1 VVRSN
6 PISHLNWTYVLVGI
20 ADGSLL
26 TFIPLLLF
34 ERGLTAAQIG
44 VVLAAAAGVSLVAGL
59 VWGYLVDRGLRAER
73 MLVIGSACAVIVA
86 LMLALTGGGVALAL
100 VVVALYVARS
110 PLMLLD
116 PIALRRL
123 RTARRTDYA
132 RIRLRMSAGWAGS
145 VVLSGGAFQALSL
158 RLLPFVYAPLAAIV
172 GLWVWRFIKPVE
184 VTPVAGDAIAHPAPM
199 NARLPLAM
207 VSFLLS
213 LFLLG
218 AALSATQNFL
228 TVQID
233 ILGGGAFLIG
243 AASAF
248 QALTEIPTMGYT
260 HVLSRFASQKVLFAI
275 GCAIYVVIFI
285 AWAFTTNA
293 LVAALLKLVVGVA
306 FALTYVAAVVIT
318 EELSPPHLRATSQA
332 LMKSVTFGLAPIF
345 GALAG
350 GFLYSAAGPRAMFLT
365 STALMLVAGVVV
377 LIAVPT
383 RRNAAAALPSAPAP
397 ALQPAAAAVDEA

>member
-1 VVRSN
+1 MVRSN

>member
-1 VVRSN
+1 MAMTV
-6 PISHLNWTYVLVGI
+6 
-20 ADGSLL
+20 
-26 TFIPLLLF
+26 
-34 ERGLTAAQIG
+34 
-44 VVLAAAAGVSLVAGL
+44 
-59 VWGYLVDRGLRAER
+59 
-73 MLVIGSACAVIVA
+73 
-86 LMLALTGGGVALAL
+86 MLALTGGGVGLAL

-145 VVLSGGAFQALSL
+145 VVMSGGAFQALSL

-184 VTPVAGDAIAHPAPM
+184 PTPVAGDAIANATPM

>member
-1 VVRSN
+1 MVRSN

-73 MLVIGSACAVIVA
+73 MLVIASACAVTVA
-86 LMLALTGGGVALAL
+86 LMLALTGGGVGLAL

-199 NARLPLAM
+199 SARLPLAM

-345 GALAG
+345 GAFAG

-383 RRNAAAALPSAPAP
+383 RNAAAALPSAPAP

>member
-73 MLVIGSACAVIVA
+73 MLVFGSACAVIVA

-318 EELSPPHLRATSQA
+318 EELSPPHMRATSQA

>member
-73 MLVIGSACAVIVA
+73 MLVIASACAVTVA
-86 LMLALTGGGVALAL
+86 LMLALTGGGVGLAL

-383 RRNAAAALPSAPAP
+383 RNAAAALPSAPAP

>member
-1 VVRSN
+1 MVRSN

-26 TFIPLLLF
+26 TLIPLLLF

-59 VWGYLVDRGLRAER
+59 VWGYLVDRGLRAEG
-73 MLVIGSACAVIVA
+73 MLVIASACAVIVA

>member
-1 VVRSN
+1 
-6 PISHLNWTYVLVGI
+6 VLVGV
-20 ADGSLL
+20 ADATLL
-26 TFIPLLLF
+26 PFIPLLLV
-34 ERGLTAAQIG
+34 ERGLSASVIG
-44 VVLAAAAGVSLVAGL
+44 LVLAVAASGSFTIGL
-59 VWGYLVDRGLRAER
+59 LCAYLADRRWSAER
-73 MLVIGSACAVIVA
+73 MVVVGSAGAAMAALLLNLPGVLSVGLIVI
-86 LMLALTGGGVALAL
+86 ALAL
-100 VVVALYVARS
+100 VRS
-110 PLMLLD
+110 PFMLLD

-377 LIAVPT
+377 LIAVPI
-383 RRNAAAALPSAPAP
+383 RNAAAALPSAPAP

>member
-1 VVRSN
+1 MVRSN

-383 RRNAAAALPSAPAP
+383 RNAAAALPSAPAP

>member
-1 VVRSN
+1 MVRSN

-73 MLVIGSACAVIVA
+73 MLVIASACAVTVA
-86 LMLALTGGGVALAL
+86 LMLALTGGGVGLAL

-158 RLLPFVYAPLAAIV
+158 RLLPFVYAPLATIV

-184 VTPVAGDAIAHPAPM
+184 PTPVAGDAIAHATPM
-199 NARLPLAM
+199 NPRLPLAM

-218 AALSATQNFL
+218 AALAATQNFL

-377 LIAVPT
+377 LIAVPI
-383 RRNAAAALPSAPAP
+383 RNAAAALPPAPAP